1 MSRLE
6 VWTDDFTTAGCCG
19 VSWNVETQVDAGA
32 ECFHAKV
39 CVCVCVFLLCHND
52 DVAVATM
59 RTGAS
64 ARAPSAMLNVRGH
77 SSLPGKLWLTGASG

>member
-1 MSRLE
+1 MNSPLPGVAGFPGMWRLRSML
-6 VWTDDFTTAGCCG
+6 WLNA
-19 VSWNVETQVDAGA
+19 SMQR
-32 ECFHAKV
+32 

-64 ARAPSAMLNVRGH
+64 ACAPSAMLNVRGH